1 MVGAVVAIGFL
12 LVVPA
17 VADALLDA
25 GISAPRAGQEASR
38 PSGPDS
44 AGQLASAADLTRRF
58 SELDYRLEEVRD
70 GAGEVP
76 RLILATFPDDFTEI
90 LSVLERKT
98 LFIQTLLPLLLQENE
113 YILQER
119 EKLVQIAV
127 SGPIRRTAADQRWLD
142 DLAGRYEV
150 KSGSIE
156 ELLRRVD
163 VVPLS
168 LALAQA
174 AQESGWG
181 TSRFAR
187 EGNAVF
193 GQWTFEETSG
203 LVPEGRAEGETHL
216 VRAFDGLPSS
226 VAGYVQ
232 NLNTHNAYVAF
243 RNRRAYM
250 RQREMVLEP
259 YSLANTLLYYSVR
272 RDGYVADIRSIMAE
286 NDLTDYDSA
295 RLRVGRGAVRIL
307 EY

>member
-1 MVGAVVAIGFL
+1 MLGAVVAIGAL

-17 VADALLDA
+17 VGGALLDA
-25 GISAPRAGQEASR
+25 RSDVARAGQDAAQ
-38 PSGPDS
+38 PFDLGS
-44 AGQLASAADLTRRF
+44 AVQLASAADLTRRF
-58 SELDYRLEEVRD
+58 SEMDYRLDEVRN

-76 RLILATFPDDFTEI
+76 RLILAAFPDDFTDI
-90 LSVLERKT
+90 PSVLERKT
-98 LFIQTLLPLLLQENE
+98 LFIQALLPLILQENE
-113 YILQER
+113 AVQRER
-119 EKLVQIAV
+119 EKLIQIAV
-127 SGPIRRTAADQRWLD
+127 VGQLRRSAADQRWLD
-142 DLAGRYEV
+142 GLAERYETD
-150 KSGSIE
+150 SGDLE

-174 AQESGWG
+174 AEESGWG
-181 TSRFAR
+181 TSRFVR

-193 GQWTFEETSG
+193 GQWTFEETAG

-226 VAGYVQ
+226 VAGYVR

-250 RQREMVLEP
+250 RQRGMALEP
-259 YSLANTLLYYSVR
+259 YGLVNTLLYYSVR
-272 RDGYVADIRSIMAE
+272 RAGYVAAIRSIMAE
-286 NDLTDYDSA
+286 NDLTDYDGA
-295 RLRVGRGAVRIL
+295 RLRVLRGAVPVL